1 MRYPFTLLTSAPM
14 LFNINA
20 PSWLEA
26 KHFFLPASQ
35 CHAGQCIGIP
45 PRFSKLA
52 KRCPLSKTI
61 ADRLAAG

>member
-1 MRYPFTLLTSAPM
+1 M